1 VGNKKAK
8 KRKSP
13 QFVVQIKVV
22 VQYSRE
28 NWEILGNKKAKKRL
42 SVGGGGGGGEVADIN
57 LFRKKCFGSGRGQ
70 SENYEL
76 KAPTTSRFL
85 II

>member
-1 VGNKKAK
+1 MGQFRAIKKK
-8 KRKSP
+8 KSP

-22 VQYSRE
+22 VPKSRKMCA
-28 NWEILGNKKAKKRL
+28 ILAIKCSGK
-42 SVGGGGGGGEVADIN
+42 GGECSGGRSPI
-57 LFRKKCFGSGRGQ
+57 LICSERGRGQ

-76 KAPTTSRFL
+76 NAPTTSRFL

>member
-1 VGNKKAK
+1 MGLYL
-8 KRKSP
+8 
-13 QFVVQIKVV
+13 QFI
-22 VQYSRE
+22 
-28 NWEILGNKKAKKRL
+28 
-42 SVGGGGGGGEVADIN
+42 GGGGGGGRSPIEICYEKN
-57 LFRKKCFGSGRGQ
+57 ILGSGRGQ